1 MSNKQSRKE
10 VEADINRQAK
20 RLKSIEVRGA
30 VNRGRQGRARL
41 SLARALTA
49 SASFTRSARAT
60 QTSHGKNHRKCSPRS
75 GASPTGARPRP
86 SRSGAWPDRATDTL
100 PQRRALG
107 AASPPRP
114 ARARA
119 AADADHAPSPSPSP
133 PQLRTLAS
141 LNLPHAVREVVDKDA
156 SDVLDEVRPP
166 IRQGL
171 SWPLGLLEADAVRA
185 RAAPPRKKIKKK
197 IKKIQSPRPANNDDT
212 HHQTKKTNRSRPS
225 STACPSRS
233 SAATASPST
242 SPPAPRATSSTSPSS
257 TASSCAAPS
266 RAARLR
272 RRRRAARPR

>member
-185 RAAPPRKKIKKK
+185 RAAPPRKKIKK
-197 IKKIQSPRPANNDDT
+197 IQSPRPANNDDT